1 MKTHRQPAI
10 VAGFVW
16 CWAVCAS
23 ASDGLPP
30 FPWIDPDGVA
40 GAMLICG
47 DDPPAP
53 NVLSQFRDLARDQE
67 TKVINIRP
75 SDEISDENRN
85 VLPGALVVCGPFDQ
99 QLRGRLLT
107 AVTRHPDHVGI
118 CLNRGAALAIRGR
131 QMQVLGESSIHVLLA
146 AAAGRPMREIE
157 LRGGAR
163 HDLTMLRRSA
173 LERSLGAFLP
183 QVLPPPSLASGS
195 LVIVGGGSLPAEITS
210 RFIELAGGTASPIVV
225 LPIAAGDELSGDE
238 TSDTRLVVRA
248 GATNVK
254 SLRARRR
261 EEVESPQFAAALSE
275 AKGVWFNGGRQWRF
289 VDAYMGTKAEELF
302 RGVLARG
309 GVIGGSSA
317 GASIQSQYMPRGSP
331 LGNLDMLAE
340 GYERGLGFLPGTAI
354 DQHFTQRKRHRDMS
368 GLAHRYPQL
377 LGIGID
383 ESTAIVVRQQRAEVI
398 GRGKVF
404 FYDHR
409 EGVPAGPKDYIA
421 ASAGQTFDL
430 VERRVLTPDP

>member
-1 MKTHRQPAI
+1 MNTVFRPVIA
-10 VAGFVW
+10 AGFVW
-16 CWAVCAS
+16 CWALCAV
-23 ASDGLPP
+23 ANDGPPP
-30 FPWIDPDGVA
+30 FPWIDPDGVP

-47 DDPPAP
+47 GDPPAP
-53 NVLSQFRDLARDQE
+53 NVLSRFRDLARDRE
-67 TKVINIRP
+67 TKTITVRP
-75 SDEISDENRN
+75 GGEISEENRI
-85 VLPGALVVCGPFDQ
+85 VLPGAIVVCGPFDQ
-99 QLRGRLLT
+99 QMRGQLLA
-107 AVTRHPDHVGI
+107 AVTKQPDHIGI
-118 CLNRGAALAIRGR
+118 CLNRGAALYIRGR
-131 QMQVLGESSIHVLLA
+131 QMQVLEEASIHILLA
-146 AAAGRPMREIE
+146 AAAGRPLREVE
-157 LRGGAR
+157 LHGGAR

-173 LERSLGAFLP
+173 LERSLSAFPP
-183 QVLPPPSLASGS
+183 QVPPRPSLAHGS
-195 LVIVGGGSLPAEITS
+195 LVIVGGGSLSAEITN
-210 RFIELAGGTASPIVV
+210 RFIELAGGPAAPIVV

-238 TSDTRLVVRA
+238 ASDTRLFARA

-261 EEVESPQFAAALSE
+261 EEVESPEFAAALSA

-302 RGVLARG
+302 RGVLERG

-331 LGNLDMLAE
+331 LGNLDMLAD
-340 GYERGLGFLPGTAI
+340 GYERGLGFLPGVAI

-368 GLAHRYPQL
+368 GLVLRYPQL

-383 ESTAIVVRQQRAEVI
+383 ESTALVVCQQSAEVI

-409 EGVPAGPKDYIA
+409 TGLPAGQNDYTA
-421 ASAGQTFDL
+421 VAAGQTYDL
-430 VERRVLTPDP
+430 VERRVLTPVP